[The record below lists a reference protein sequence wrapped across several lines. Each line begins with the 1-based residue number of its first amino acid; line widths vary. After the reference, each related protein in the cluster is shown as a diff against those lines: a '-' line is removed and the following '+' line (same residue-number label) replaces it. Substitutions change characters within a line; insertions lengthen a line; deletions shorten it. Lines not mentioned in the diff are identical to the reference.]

1 MKFSLDKLVDG
12 KEYYVYALRISRS
25 GKASRKI
32 IPQIAKF
39 KKDRGTRG
47 SFYNEKG
54 KYLGET
60 WYTYFN
66 VFDNYEEAVE
76 EWNMQLQNILDKV
89 TSEFETRIKNIS
101 SLKI

>member
-1 MKFSLDKLVDG
+1 MKFSLDKPVDG

-39 KKDRGTRG
+39 KKDSGHRG

-54 KYLGET
+54 KYLGDT
-60 WYTYFN
+60 WYTNFN
-66 VFDNYEEAVE
+66 IFDNYEEAVE
-76 EWNMQLQNILDKV
+76 EWNMQLQNILDKF